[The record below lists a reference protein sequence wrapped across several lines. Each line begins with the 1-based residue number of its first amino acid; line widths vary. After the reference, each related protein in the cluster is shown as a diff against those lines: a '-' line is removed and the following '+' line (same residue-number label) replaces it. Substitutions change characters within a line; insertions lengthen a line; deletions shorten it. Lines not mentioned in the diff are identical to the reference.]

1 MKKEIN
7 YKMRNINEKRF
18 QNFGPSKICGRQ
30 PLKNFICY
38 VLEYF
43 IPYVTKINCSYRIN
57 LVIFKFQIKNLKV
70 HIRNIKILFPY
81 KVSSGEY
88 LGQYKQGISNLG
100 FHKDFQLRNISDAE
114 KRHSACIFINQR
126 LWHKQISVNLA
137 NFLKKPLLEH
147 LPNF

>member
-18 QNFGPSKICGRQ
+18 QNFGPSKICGSQ

-57 LVIFKFQIKNLKV
+57 LVIFKF
-70 HIRNIKILFPY
+70 
-81 KVSSGEY
+81 
-88 LGQYKQGISNLG
+88 
-100 FHKDFQLRNISDAE
+100 
-114 KRHSACIFINQR
+114 
-126 LWHKQISVNLA
+126 
-137 NFLKKPLLEH
+137 
-147 LPNF
+147 